1 MSKENVEIVRE
12 FFEAVRRG
20 DFDRAVTHLAADVF
34 YTVSQEGPA
43 HNPDAVRDIWQRWEN
58 EWDEIEMRHEVF
70 LDAGEKVV
78 VTTHEVGRGR
88 VSGIEVDQLVFN
100 VFTVREGKIVRKEE
114 FMDRAKALEAVG
126 LSG

>member
-12 FFEAVRRG
+12 FFEAVSRG